1 MSTPDAVPP
10 SPVPPSPVAV
20 GPVSSSN
27 NRRPAGA
34 DHAAAMDRMYRLTR
48 HVYDLTRRY
57 YLLGRDRLLER
68 VVTSP
73 NTATLEVGCGTARN
87 LIKLAQ
93 RPNHGRLYGLDASHE
108 MLETAGK
115 SIEKTLGLTLGITL
129 GVTPGLATGGLPT
142 GSATSGG
149 VSGHASQEPIVLRQG
164 LAEQL
169 DAQRMFGRDEPFD
182 TIFFSYC
189 LSMIPTWPGA
199 IDAAMANL
207 RPGGHLLI
215 VDFWDQKD
223 LPSVFAAGL
232 KRWLSMFHVH
242 YRPEVHDAIVELG
255 KSGRGEVEFES
266 VARRYAY
273 IASIQKN

>member
-1 MSTPDAVPP
+1 MSDPA
-10 SPVPPSPVAV
+10 SAPPSPVAP

-27 NRRPAGA
+27 NRRPGGV
-34 DHAAAMDRMYRLTR
+34 DHAAAMDRMYRMTR
-48 HVYDLTRRY
+48 HVYDVTRRY

-68 VVTSP
+68 VVTAR

-93 RPNHGRLYGLDASHE
+93 RPEPGQLYGLDASHE
-108 MLETAGK
+108 MLETAAT
-115 SIEKTLGLTLGITL
+115 SIEKSLGI
-129 GVTPGLATGGLPT
+129 
-142 GSATSGG
+142 ATSP
-149 VSGHASQEPIVLRQG
+149 SGSRSVTSMAGQAVAGQAGREPIVLRQG

-223 LPSVFAAGL
+223 LPGVFAAGL
-232 KRWLSMFHVH
+232 KRWLAMFHVH
-242 YRPEVHDAIVELG
+242 YRPEVHDAIVDLG
-255 KSGRGEVEFES
+255 TSGRGTVQFES

>member
-1 MSTPDAVPP
+1 
-10 SPVPPSPVAV
+10 
-20 GPVSSSN
+20 
-27 NRRPAGA
+27 
-34 DHAAAMDRMYRLTR
+34 MDRMYRVTR
-48 HVYDLTRRY
+48 HVYDVTRRY

-68 VVTSP
+68 VVTAR

-93 RPNHGRLYGLDASHE
+93 RPTPGHLYGLDASHE
-108 MLETAGK
+108 MLETAAT
-115 SIEKTLGLTLGITL
+115 SIEKTGLIRE
-129 GVTPGLATGGLPT
+129 GG
-142 GSATSGG
+142 
-149 VSGHASQEPIVLRQG
+149 ERIVLRQG

-223 LPSVFAAGL
+223 LPGLFAAGL
-232 KRWLSMFHVH
+232 KRWLAMFHVH
-242 YRPEVHDAIVELG
+242 YRPEVHDAIVDLG
-255 KSGRGEVEFES
+255 TSGRGEVEFES

>member
-1 MSTPDAVPP
+1 MIGQASRASLEDDLEL
-10 SPVPPSPVAV
+10 VAV
-20 GPVSSSN
+20 MP
-27 NRRPAGA
+27 
-34 DHAAAMDRMYRLTR
+34 
-48 HVYDLTRRY
+48 
-57 YLLGRDRLLER
+57 
-68 VVTSP
+68 
-73 NTATLEVGCGTARN
+73 
-87 LIKLAQ
+87 I
-93 RPNHGRLYGLDASHE
+93 AS
-108 MLETAGK
+108 
-115 SIEKTLGLTLGITL
+115 
-129 GVTPGLATGGLPT
+129 
-142 GSATSGG
+142 
-149 VSGHASQEPIVLRQG
+149 
-164 LAEQL
+164 
-169 DAQRMFGRDEPFD
+169 
-182 TIFFSYC
+182 
-189 LSMIPTWPGA
+189 A

>member
-1 MSTPDAVPP
+1 
-10 SPVPPSPVAV
+10 
-20 GPVSSSN
+20 
-27 NRRPAGA
+27 
-34 DHAAAMDRMYRLTR
+34 MYRLTR
-48 HVYDLTRRY
+48 HVYDVTRRY

-68 VVTSP
+68 VVTAR

-93 RPNHGRLYGLDASHE
+93 RPEPGRLYGLDASHE
-108 MLETAGK
+108 MLETAAT
-115 SIEKTLGLTLGITL
+115 SIEKTLGVTVSPGGPRLTQGST
-129 GVTPGLATGGLPT
+129 GQTVPGHDGK
-142 GSATSGG
+142 
-149 VSGHASQEPIVLRQG
+149 QPIVLRQG

-169 DAQRMFGRDEPFD
+169 DAQRMFGREEPFD

-207 RPGGHLLI
+207 RPGGQLLI

-223 LPSVFAAGL
+223 LPGLFAAGL
-232 KRWLSMFHVH
+232 KRWLAMFHVH
-242 YRPEVHDAIVELG
+242 YRPEVHDAIVDLG
-255 KSGRGEVEFES
+255 TSGRGTVEFES